1 MVYLDN
7 CATSYPKPWQVE
19 KAAVYAIKNFGA
31 NPGRSGHKLSQDAM
45 EAVYNVRE
53 KVGAFFNADPENVV
67 FTANCTASLNFAI
80 KGVLRPFD
88 HCIISCFEHNSVYRP
103 IIAMGVDHSV
113 ATIYPHDVDKTVK
126 SFERA
131 IKPNTKAIIC
141 THASNVTGD
150 ILPIEKIGRLCKK
163 YGLVFIVDGAQSGGV
178 LPIDIQKYGIDFLC
192 LSGHK
197 GLMSLG
203 GVGVLVCSGKV
214 PVKTIIEGG
223 TGGASM
229 EKTQPTALPERLE
242 SGTLNTAGIC
252 SLGAG
257 IDYVSNIG
265 LDKIHAREVSLCKK
279 FYNALKNEPKL
290 KFYGGD
296 FANRVGVVSFN
307 IEGADS
313 GSVTQYLSDQGF
325 ALRGGFHCSALAH
338 THLGT
343 QATGTIRMSPGYRT
357 TDDEIER
364 FIAQIKSMV

>member
-19 KAAVYAIKNFGA
+19 QTAVYAIRNFGA

-53 KVGAFFNADPENVV
+53 KVGTLFNAEPENVV

-103 IIAMGVDHSV
+103 IVAMGADFSV
-113 ATIYPHDVDKTVK
+113 ATVYPDDEGKTLQ
-126 SFERA
+126 SFESA
-131 IKPNTKAIIC
+131 IKPNTRAIIC

-150 ILPIEKIGRLCKK
+150 ILPIEKIGKLCKK
-163 YGLVFIVDGAQSGGV
+163 YGLVFIVDGAQTGGV
-178 LPIDIQKYGIDFLC
+178 LPIDTQKLGIDFLC

-203 GVGVLVCSGKV
+203 GVGVLVCSARV
-214 PVKTIIEGG
+214 PIKTIIEGG

-229 EKTQPTALPERLE
+229 EKTQPTTLPERLE
-242 SGTLNTAGIC
+242 SGTLNTVGIC
-252 SLGAG
+252 TLGAG
-257 IDYVSNIG
+257 IDVARKIG
-265 LDKIHAREVSLCKK
+265 LDKIHAREVALCKR
-279 FYNALKNEPKL
+279 FYDALKDEPKIT
-290 KFYGGD
+290 FYGGD

-307 IEGADS
+307 IEGVDS
-313 GSVTQYLSDQGF
+313 GSATQYLSDQGF

-338 THLGT
+338 THLKT

-357 TDDEIER
+357 TDYEIEK

>member
-19 KAAVYAIKNFGA
+19 QATLYAIRNFGA
-31 NPGRSGHKLSQDAM
+31 NPGRSGHKLSLNAM
-45 EAVYNVRE
+45 EAVYDVRE
-53 KVGAFFNADPENVV
+53 KVGTLFNAKPENVV
-67 FTANCTASLNFAI
+67 FTLNCTASLNFAI

-103 IIAMGVDHSV
+103 IVAMGVDFSV
-113 ATIYPHDVDKTVK
+113 ATVYPHDSDKTLQ
-126 SFERA
+126 SFERE
-131 IKPNTKAIIC
+131 IRPNTKAIIC

-150 ILPIEKIGRLCKK
+150 ILPIEQIGALCKK
-163 YGLVFIVDGAQSGGV
+163 HGLVFIVDGAQTGGV
-178 LPIDIQKYGIDFLC
+178 LPIDTQKLGIDFLC

-214 PVKTIIEGG
+214 PLKTIIEGG

-229 EKTQPTALPERLE
+229 EKTQPISLPERLE
-242 SGTLNTAGIC
+242 SGTLNTVGIC

-257 IDYVSNIG
+257 IDYLNKIG
-265 LDKIHAREVSLCKK
+265 LDKIHTHEVYLCKK
-279 FYNALKNEPKL
+279 FCDALKNEQKIT
-290 KFYGGD
+290 FYGGD

-307 IEGADS
+307 IKGIDS
-313 GSVTQYLSDQGF
+313 AAATEVLSDKGF

-338 THLGT
+338 THLKT
-343 QATGTIRMSPGYRT
+343 QDTGTIRMSPGFRT
-357 TDDEIER
+357 TDDEIDK
-364 FIAQIKSMV
+364 FIATIKNMA